1 LISFVLILSF
11 VICVYIYI
19 FICDIGMVQLSDSK
33 HLVTCRKAMEDEQ
46 SRAKQVMDDGEVSVQ
61 RQIEDQ
67 RRQLQAEMLVTGS
80 IGGTLTSVHVET
92 EIKVPTYFGCICLS
106 FPEMALLVN
115 SQQIPHKYCIATHS
129 LFYSMRSISL

>member
-1 LISFVLILSF
+1 M
-11 VICVYIYI
+11 ICVYI
-19 FICDIGMVQLSDSK
+19 FICDIGMVQLSNSK

-80 IGGTLTSVHVET
+80 MGG
-92 EIKVPTYFGCICLS
+92 
-106 FPEMALLVN
+106 N
-115 SQQIPHKYCIATHS
+115 SYQWSC
-129 LFYSMRSISL
+129 